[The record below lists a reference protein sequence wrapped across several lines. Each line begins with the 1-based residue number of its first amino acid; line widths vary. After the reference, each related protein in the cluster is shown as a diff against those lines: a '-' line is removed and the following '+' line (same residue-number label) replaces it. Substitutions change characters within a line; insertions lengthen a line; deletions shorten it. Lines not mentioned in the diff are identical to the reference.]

1 MNQLLALSDGRT
13 VVTCRKILMSTI
25 RKTALKT
32 PFFCRLMRKAVNFD
46 VGCYASPRLVVN
58 AMPADSKMSFGKTP
72 PAQTIT
78 SSLAM
83 DLRPSGDVIS
93 T

>member
-1 MNQLLALSDGRT
+1 MNQLLALSDSYT
-13 VVTCRKILMSTI
+13 VVTCRKRHISSI
-25 RKTALKT
+25 SKTALKAQCS
-32 PFFCRLMRKAVNFD
+32 CRLMRKAVSFN